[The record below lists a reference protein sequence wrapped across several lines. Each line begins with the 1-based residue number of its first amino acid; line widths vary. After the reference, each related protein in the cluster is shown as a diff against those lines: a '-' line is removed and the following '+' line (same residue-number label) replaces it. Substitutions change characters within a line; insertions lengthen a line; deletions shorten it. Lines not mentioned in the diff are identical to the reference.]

1 MTMHSQFVYYDK
13 APIKDKDL
21 FNSIVSG
28 LVPFGGLFGNVLAG
42 FIQNKGRRLT
52 LIALSS
58 LFTVSVGISMIFDMY
73 ALFVARF
80 LMGVAVGGY
89 NTTAPLFISEFAP
102 ISLMGML
109 SSLVQIQGNIGT
121 TIAFAV
127 AFAAPYSDDADVNT
141 NQNWRLIYAL
151 PALFSLT
158 QFVLFVAV
166 FRYDTPKFYKD
177 RGDKRNYDRAMAQ
190 IYSNYDS
197 EAAEADDS
205 KVAKKPEL
213 SCSHDQLQF
222 PEAQF
227 TWIKFYCRTNTK
239 PALMT
244 LRLRSTDLTW
254 IFYLFMIFS
263 IQYFYSY
270 VTCLFWDEGR
280 C

>member
-1 MTMHSQFVYYDK
+1 
-13 APIKDKDL
+13 
-21 FNSIVSG
+21 
-28 LVPFGGLFGNVLAG
+28 
-42 FIQNKGRRLT
+42 
-52 LIALSS
+52 
-58 LFTVSVGISMIFDMY
+58 MY

-89 NTTAPLFISEFAP
+89 NTTAPLFIYELAP

-127 AFAAPYSDDADVNT
+127 AFAVPYSDDADVNT

-222 PEAQF
+222 PEALHEHQASIDIAESPVDRFETHMQMNADANWRDEQKVSISWFYWKALALCMWLSFFHQF
-227 TWIKFYCRTNTK
+227 KEIN
-239 PALMT
+239 
-244 LRLRSTDLTW
+244 
-254 IFYLFMIFS
+254 IF
-263 IQYFYSY
+263 
-270 VTCLFWDEGR
+270 
-280 C
+280 